1 MQFLYVPIEKTKN
14 QRLSKKILIFF
25 LQKAFKKQHFQL
37 LCIFAIFNYAQ
48 LPYFRILLNS

>member
-1 MQFLYVPIEKTKN
+1 MQFLYVPIEKAKN